1 MLTHLGIHFSYFG
14 GVILCGR
21 LYMYG
26 YVFCFSG
33 IVLWV
38 FDVKFISYLDYQIAS
53 VTTEHG
59 TCVYQVMFV
68 LDVSLVFYKPKVL
81 GKFR

>member
-1 MLTHLGIHFSYFG
+1 MTYIVYKSDKISLLSHVSY
-14 GVILCGR
+14 VQLCF
-21 LYMYG
+21 L
-26 YVFCFSG
+26 FLISG

>member
-1 MLTHLGIHFSYFG
+1 MSIK
-14 GVILCGR
+14 VIRYHYYHMSL
-21 LYMYG
+21 MYS
-26 YVFCFSG
+26 YVFLFLISG